1 MLFLTNRKD
10 MKMNMRNVPT
20 SPWLAGLA
28 VSLAVSCVGCDNE
41 EVDRLNRVGQKVGEK
56 CHVAINGTENSLAAS
71 MEAMR
76 SNWNEAALDT
86 RVSLR
91 LRWEKSLG
99 DAAIKVSVTEG
110 VVELK
115 GTLAKE
121 SQRQTAINIAQSTTG
136 VESVK
141 D

>member
-1 MLFLTNRKD
+1 MSMHSRI
-10 MKMNMRNVPT
+10 VST

-28 VSLAVSCVGCDNE
+28 VSFAMAAAGCDNE

-56 CHVAINGTENSLAAS
+56 CQVAINGTENSLSAGI
-71 MEAMR
+71 EAMR

-91 LRWEKSLG
+91 LRWDKSLS
-99 DAAIKVSVTEG
+99 DAAIKVSVSDG

-115 GTLAKE
+115 GSLAKE
-121 SQRQTAINIAQSTTG
+121 SQRQTAVNIAQSTTG

-141 D
+141 DEMTVAGQ